1 MALTGVQKT
10 VLVCVASI
18 ALVVGAVVNK
28 VTRPAPL
35 DRNALQQAGVY
46 LFDSPRALPEVSLRS
61 AADQPWGLDDLN
73 GQWDL
78 LFFGYTFC
86 PDICPTTLAELRQLM
101 QKLPE
106 ETQGQLQVTLV
117 SVDPNRDTPEQ
128 LASYLNFFNAGFAGA
143 TGDSE
148 QLATLAKA
156 LSIAYIE
163 PDTSN
168 ENYLVD
174 HSGQVVI
181 VDSDGRYVGFI
192 RPPLNI
198 DQLAQW
204 LPRIMAE
211 E

>member
-1 MALTGVQKT
+1 
-10 VLVCVASI
+10 
-18 ALVVGAVVNK
+18 
-28 VTRPAPL
+28 
-35 DRNALQQAGVY
+35 
-46 LFDSPRALPEVSLRS
+46 
-61 AADQPWGLDDLN
+61 
-73 GQWDL
+73 
-78 LFFGYTFC
+78 
-86 PDICPTTLAELRQLM
+86 M

-106 ETQGQLQVTLV
+106 QTQTQLQVTLV

-128 LASYLNFFNAGFAGA
+128 LASYLSFFNAGFAGA
-143 TGDSE
+143 TGDSD

-181 VDSDGRYVGFI
+181 VDPQGRYAGFI

-211 E
+211 Q